1 MDHGQYSPQH
11 AGALRYWLGLLNAGV
26 QLTKPGII
34 FGNLASVL
42 GGYFLAGGGR
52 LEDPVHLLA
61 TLLGTA
67 LVIGCGCVINNCA
80 DRDIDR
86 RMVRTCHRALAL
98 RTIAVPTAAS
108 YAIALGVS
116 GFGLLWAGSNLL
128 ACLLALVGLVIYAG
142 VYTFWLKRRSHWG
155 TLVGSLSG
163 AMPPV
168 IGYCAVSARFDA
180 TALMLVLV
188 FCCWQMP
195 HSHAITVMRREDFRA
210 ARLPLLT
217 LAQAHR
223 QIQAYTLA
231 FCASTLVLGVVA
243 QMDILYFAVVSALGG
258 YWLALANSSV
268 RRVDPARWARSIFG
282 FSILLVMALNL
293 MLALSSL
300 CRATCESSWANQP
313 ADRVLQS
320 ARIHAPVYR
329 HAPVSPSRSP
339 S

>member
-11 AGALRYWLGLLNAGV
+11 AGALRYWLGLLNAGI

-52 LEDPVHLLA
+52 LVDTAHLLA

-98 RTIAVPTAAS
+98 RTIAVPIAAS

-116 GFGLLWAGSNLL
+116 GFGLLWGGTNLL
-128 ACLLALVGLVIYAG
+128 ALGGLVIYAG

-180 TALMLVLV
+180 TAMMLVLV

-210 ARLPLLT
+210 ARLPLLS
-217 LAQAHR
+217 LSQAHR
-223 QIQAYTLA
+223 QIQAYILA
-231 FCASTLVLGVVA
+231 FFVGTLVLGVVA
-243 QMDILYFAVVSALGG
+243 RMGIMYFVVLSALGG

-282 FSILLVMALNL
+282 FSILLVMVLNL

-300 CRATCESSWANQP
+300 CRATCESSWVNQRT
-313 ADRVLQS
+313 DRVLQS
-320 ARIHAPVYR
+320 ARLHAPVCR
-329 HAPVSPSRSP
+329 HAQASLSHSPS
-339 S
+339 